1 MYQRILV
8 PIDGSRTSLKGLGEA
23 IRLAKLAGG
32 ALRLIHVVDE
42 LKYVTGFET
51 GAAYNEDLVPL
62 MEEAGRQV
70 LELGRKTAQ
79 RDGIEAE
86 TVLFTTLAGR
96 VSDLVVEQAKAWNAD
111 LIVIGTHGRRG
122 VGRVLM
128 GSDAEQILRSAPV
141 PVLLVRAAG
150 VEAEDEA
157 EREAGKSAPSGALA
171 ARCEIT
177 VAR

>member
-8 PIDGSRTSLKGLGEA
+8 PIDGSPTSLKGLGEA
-23 IRLAKLAGG
+23 IRVARLAGG

-62 MEEAGRQV
+62 MEDAGRQV
-70 LELGRKTAQ
+70 LEQGREIAEH
-79 RDGIEAE
+79 DGIEAQ
-86 TVLFTTLAGR
+86 TVLFTILAGR

-111 LIVIGTHGRRG
+111 LIVIGTHGGRG

-128 GSDAEQILRSAPV
+128 GSDAEHILRSAPV
-141 PVLLVRAAG
+141 PVLLVRAVGIETEAQAEGKAG
-150 VEAEDEA
+150 
-157 EREAGKSAPSGALA
+157 RSAPAGAVA